1 MCSSAL
7 QYNTSKP
14 KWPTQQQSVCDQ
26 ISLKDSTQSYISFVY
41 VYMQALFLLSLFYI

>member
-7 QYNTSKP
+7 QYKMSEP
-14 KWPTQQQSVCDQ
+14 KWPTQQQAVCDQ

-41 VYMQALFLLSLFYI
+41 MCMQALFLLLLFYI